1 MTELE
6 LIGLLRE
13 TSTLIALDFEFFLT
27 ATFAVVVVSYTVGE
41 RLGKA
46 PRAIIAC
53 LYLATVFM
61 LFMRY
66 QGAVSQAQFAISA
79 LKELGSSY
87 PVLKIEILSWT
98 RRFIFVTGAL
108 AAVYSLVKPI
118 ASSNKQKEGAGDQN
132 T

>member
-27 ATFAVVVVSYTVGE
+27 ATFAVMVVSYTVGE

-46 PRAIIAC
+46 PRIIIAC
-53 LYLATVFM
+53 IYIATVFM

-66 QGAVSQAQFAISA
+66 QGAVSQAQFAISG

-87 PVLKIEILSWT
+87 PFLNIDILSWT
-98 RRFIFVTGAL
+98 RRFIFVAGAL
-108 AAVYSLVKPI
+108 AAAYSLFKPI
-118 ASSNKQKEGAGDQN
+118 ASSNKQKEGAGDQS

>member
-27 ATFAVVVVSYTVGE
+27 ATFAVIVVSYTVGE
-41 RLGKA
+41 RLGKG
-46 PRAIIAC
+46 PRTIIAC
-53 LYLATVFM
+53 LYLATVII
-61 LFMRY
+61 LFIRY
-66 QGAVSQAQFAISA
+66 QGAVSQALFAISG

-87 PVLKIEILSWT
+87 PVLNIEILSWT
-98 RRFIFVTGAL
+98 RRFIFVAGAL
-108 AAVYSLVKPI
+108 AAAYSLFKPI
-118 ASSNKQKEGAGDQN
+118 ASSNKQKEGAGDQS

>member
-1 MTELE
+1 MTELD

-27 ATFAVVVVSYTVGE
+27 ATFAVIVVSYTVGE
-41 RLGKA
+41 RLGKTT
-46 PRAIIAC
+46 RTIIAC
-53 LYLATVFM
+53 IYLATVFM

-66 QGAVSQAQFAISA
+66 QGAVSQAHFAISG

-87 PVLKIEILSWT
+87 PVLNIEILSWT
-98 RRFIFVTGAL
+98 RRFIFVAGAL
-108 AAVYSLVKPI
+108 AAAYSLFKPI
-118 ASSNKQKEGAGDQN
+118 ASSNKQKEGAGDQS